1 MPVAA
6 RTPITQRL
14 EQQILLLDGA
24 YGTLFQSLDLT
35 EADCRGALLAE
46 HVTDIKGNH
55 DALCLTRP
63 EVVADAHRRY
73 LRAGADVVKT
83 NSFSATRLGQSEY
96 RLEDRVVELNAA
108 AARIARA
115 VADEFETAEQPRYVA
130 GILGPTNRTASLSPD
145 VNDPG
150 FRATSF
156 AELSDNYLEAARAL
170 MANGADFI
178 LIETVFDTLNA
189 KAALWAVEQLGDER
203 GLAVPVMISG
213 TITDA
218 SGRTLSGQTCEAFW
232 YSLRHARP
240 FAIGLNCALGADQ
253 LRPYVAALARVAD
266 TFVSVHPNAGLPNAF
281 GGYDE
286 TPESMAAI
294 LGEFADSGLVN
305 LVGGCCGTRPEHIAA
320 LRATLDG
327 KAPRRPVAPE
337 PALRLSGL
345 EPLVVGGDALFVNV
359 GERTNVTGSARF
371 ARLIRDNQYEEALAI
386 ARQQVEN
393 GAQIIDINMDE
404 GMLDSE
410 AAMVR
415 FLNLLAAEPD
425 ISRVP
430 IMVDS
435 SRWDVIEAGLRCI
448 QGKAV
453 VNSLSLKEGEASF
466 RELARRCR
474 RYGAAVVIM
483 AFDEQ
488 GQADTL
494 ERKTAICARAY
505 RILVEDVGFPPE
517 DIIFDPNI
525 FAIGTGIDE
534 HRNYAVDFIEAC
546 RFIRDQLPHAR
557 TSGGV
562 SNVSFGFRGNNTL
575 REAIHAVF
583 LYHAIRAGLTMG
595 IVNAGQLAIYENIPP
610 ELRDS
615 VEDLVLNRRPDATER
630 LLALAPRYSGENAE
644 AKERTEERWRDAP
657 VRERLM
663 HALVHG
669 ITTHIIEDTEA
680 ARLEAKQPIEVI
692 EGPLMDG
699 MNVVGD
705 LFGSGKMF
713 LPQVVKSARVMKQA
727 VAHLVPY
734 IEASKGA
741 GARSKGKIVL
751 ATVKGDVHDI
761 GKNIV
766 GVVLQC
772 NNYDVIDLGVM
783 VPTERILATAREVGA
798 DIIGL
803 SGLITP
809 SLDEMVNVAS
819 EMQRLGF
826 SVPLLIGGATTSKAH
841 TAVRIEPA
849 YKNGSTVYVPDAS
862 RAVNV
867 ASQLLSDERSETY
880 RSEVRADY
888 VEVRARTAIRST
900 QRALMPLANARANAY
915 RGDWS
920 AYRPQAPR
928 QPGVQTVAPS
938 LSELVPYIDW
948 TPFFMTWEL
957 AGKFPAILDDEVVG
971 ESARSLY
978 ADARTMLDTLIEQG
992 DLKARGVFGLW
1003 PCNRTGPEELTVWA
1017 DDKRTVPAARLQHL
1031 RQQAVKPEGQFNYSL
1046 ADFVA
1051 PAPVEDWIGG
1061 FAVTAGLDIEAALDR
1076 HPNDDYASIMIK
1088 ALADRFAEA
1097 FAEYLHEKVRR
1108 EAWGYAPDEHMDT
1121 PALIRED
1128 YRGIRPAPGYPACPE
1143 HSEKLKLF
1151 ALLDATAATGMTLT
1165 ESFAMTPA
1173 AAVAGWYFAHPDARY
1188 FGIGK
1193 IGEDQVTAYAD
1204 RQGWSVDEARGHL
1217 RPNLAD

>member
-957 AGKFPAILDDEVVG
+957 AGKFPGILDDEVVG

-978 ADARTMLDTLIEQG
+978 ADARAMLDALIEQG

-1017 DDKRTVPAARLQHL
+1017 DDRRTVPAARLQHL

-1108 EAWGYAPDEHMDT
+1108 EAWGYTPDEHLDT

>member
-1 MPVAA
+1 
-6 RTPITQRL
+6 
-14 EQQILLLDGA
+14 
-24 YGTLFQSLDLT
+24 
-35 EADCRGALLAE
+35 
-46 HVTDIKGNH
+46 
-55 DALCLTRP
+55 
-63 EVVADAHRRY
+63 
-73 LRAGADVVKT
+73 
-83 NSFSATRLGQSEY
+83 
-96 RLEDRVVELNAA
+96 
-108 AARIARA
+108 
-115 VADEFETAEQPRYVA
+115 
-130 GILGPTNRTASLSPD
+130 
-145 VNDPG
+145 
-150 FRATSF
+150 
-156 AELSDNYLEAARAL
+156 
-170 MANGADFI
+170 
-178 LIETVFDTLNA
+178 
-189 KAALWAVEQLGDER
+189 
-203 GLAVPVMISG
+203 
-213 TITDA
+213 
-218 SGRTLSGQTCEAFW
+218 
-232 YSLRHARP
+232 
-240 FAIGLNCALGADQ
+240 
-253 LRPYVAALARVAD
+253 
-266 TFVSVHPNAGLPNAF
+266 
-281 GGYDE
+281 
-286 TPESMAAI
+286 
-294 LGEFADSGLVN
+294 
-305 LVGGCCGTRPEHIAA
+305 
-320 LRATLDG
+320 
-327 KAPRRPVAPE
+327 
-337 PALRLSGL
+337 
-345 EPLVVGGDALFVNV
+345 
-359 GERTNVTGSARF
+359 
-371 ARLIRDNQYEEALAI
+371 
-386 ARQQVEN
+386 
-393 GAQIIDINMDE
+393 
-404 GMLDSE
+404 
-410 AAMVR
+410 
-415 FLNLLAAEPD
+415 
-425 ISRVP
+425 
-430 IMVDS
+430 
-435 SRWDVIEAGLRCI
+435 
-448 QGKAV
+448 
-453 VNSLSLKEGEASF
+453 
-466 RELARRCR
+466 
-474 RYGAAVVIM
+474 
-483 AFDEQ
+483 
-488 GQADTL
+488 
-494 ERKTAICARAY
+494 
-505 RILVEDVGFPPE
+505 
-517 DIIFDPNI
+517 
-525 FAIGTGIDE
+525 
-534 HRNYAVDFIEAC
+534 
-546 RFIRDQLPHAR
+546 
-557 TSGGV
+557 
-562 SNVSFGFRGNNTL
+562 
-575 REAIHAVF
+575 
-583 LYHAIRAGLTMG
+583 
-595 IVNAGQLAIYENIPP
+595 
-610 ELRDS
+610 
-615 VEDLVLNRRPDATER
+615 
-630 LLALAPRYSGENAE
+630 
-644 AKERTEERWRDAP
+644 
-657 VRERLM
+657 
-663 HALVHG
+663 
-669 ITTHIIEDTEA
+669 
-680 ARLEAKQPIEVI
+680 
-692 EGPLMDG
+692 
-699 MNVVGD
+699 
-705 LFGSGKMF
+705 
-713 LPQVVKSARVMKQA
+713 
-727 VAHLVPY
+727 
-734 IEASKGA
+734 
-741 GARSKGKIVL
+741 VL

-957 AGKFPAILDDEVVG
+957 AGKFPGILDDEVVG

-978 ADARTMLDTLIEQG
+978 ADARAMLDALIEQG

-1051 PAPVEDWIGG
+1051 PAPIEDWIGG

-1108 EAWGYAPDEHMDT
+1108 EAWGYTPDEHLDT